1 MESGIHSTGYI
12 MEAALASP
20 KVLTRHDPF
29 GDGGN
34 VRSSIDVD
42 ACSQHR
48 AARCLSALTTCT
60 YTLTLLLPAAACV
73 PLGFAGYSRR
83 AAAALRSR
91 IDHLEA
97 NSRLTDLVLEGES
110 PSLTTLTGHSILY

>member
-1 MESGIHSTGYI
+1 M
-12 MEAALASP
+12 
-20 KVLTRHDPF
+20 VLTRHDPF

-60 YTLTLLLPAAACV
+60 YTLTLLLPAGACV

-83 AAAALRSR
+83 AAAAQPPRGRRTAAALRSR